1 MLKVRGDG
9 IMSLENWEVAV
20 MEAYDKLVKNRKAIF
35 AKARMNGIHDSQGHL
50 LMAKD
55 DPWRKT
61 VPWDDDCRDVTG
73 TETERE
79 YKMAAY

>member
-1 MLKVRGDG
+1 MK
-9 IMSLENWEVAV
+9 AH
-20 MEAYDKLVKNRKAIF
+20 DKIVENRKAIF
-35 AKARMNGIHDSQGHL
+35 AKARKNGIHDSQGHL

-55 DPWRKT
+55 DPWRKPA
-61 VPWDDDCRDVTG
+61 PWDHDYRDVTC